1 VFDALPILAAAFGIP
16 QYLPQLLRL
25 RRTHDTT
32 GVSWAW
38 ATLTSLNNGAWFV
51 YFTLSAYWTAMVP
64 SFAASFL
71 AGVLAVL
78 LTQSGHA
85 TVRAAAV
92 VAAWATLLGASLAV
106 AGRAGLGT
114 LLTVAFA
121 IQVAPSL
128 WTAYRVRNPTGISR
142 GTWLLVLGEVS
153 CWAVYGFYRSD
164 PRVIA
169 VGLTGVVASV
179 LILARVHRGPA
190 PVEVTAGPTRPRR

>member
-16 QYLPQLLRL
+16 QYLPQLIRL
-25 RRTHDTT
+25 RRTRDTA

-38 ATLTSLNNGAWFV
+38 SVLTSLNNAAWFG
-51 YFTLSAYWTAMVP
+51 YFALSAYWTALVP
-64 SFAASFL
+64 SFAASL
-71 AGVLAVL
+71 MAGVLAVM
-78 LTQSGHA
+78 LTRAGRA
-85 TVRAAAV
+85 RARAAAP
-92 VAAWATLLGASLAV
+92 VAAWAALLGASLAV

-128 WTAYRVRNPTGISR
+128 WTAYRSQNPTGISR

-179 LILARVHRGPA
+179 LILARIHSGHRLTGALP
-190 PVEVTAGPTRPRR
+190 PPRP